1 MTLKEMYETVE
12 SICIDLGLVTT
23 DDYDDDTKD
32 DNEKGI
38 SVWNGEDE
46 DDEIAESTTQ
56 LFNEFIEECEKHN
69 IKCSRIKRN
78 DCSTRRVD
86 VDYKDNKNRTL
97 K

>member
-1 MTLKEMYETVE
+1 MTLQEMYETVE
-12 SICIDLGLVTT
+12 DICLDLGLVTT

-38 SVWNGEDE
+38 SVWNGDDEDE
-46 DDEIAESTTQ
+46 EDAENTTL
-56 LFNEFIEECEKHN
+56 LFNEFIEECKKHN

-86 VDYKDNKNRTL
+86 VDYKNNKNRKL